1 MFLEPDER
9 LVLAWQVIEI
19 SNQCDHSHKK
29 RHSHTIF
36 GKDCWLCKTCYRE
49 IREIVDNNPDVD
61 WRQVQ

>member
-29 RHSHTIF
+29 RHSILY
-36 GKDCWLCKTCYRE
+36 GCALLE
-49 IREIVDNNPDVD
+49 NE
-61 WRQVQ
+61 